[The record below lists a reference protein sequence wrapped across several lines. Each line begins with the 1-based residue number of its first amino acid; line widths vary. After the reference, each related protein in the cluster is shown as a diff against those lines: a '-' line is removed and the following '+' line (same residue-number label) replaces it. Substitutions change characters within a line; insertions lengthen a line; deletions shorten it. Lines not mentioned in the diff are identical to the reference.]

1 MKLNIL
7 GRAYKYY
14 HDDGSDEIK
23 FFQVYQNVT
32 TGTIYKYKS

>member
-7 GRAYKYY
+7 GRAYKNMP

-32 TGTIYKYKS
+32 TGTIYQM